1 MGFISTGSYL
11 PPLVVGNSALS
22 GFVDTSDEWIAQR
35 TGIEQ
40 RHVAISEGVAEMG
53 AKAAKLA
60 LTSAGLDPQD
70 IDLII
75 LASITADTVAPTA
88 ANYIQGLLGIKNA
101 IVFDLAAAC
110 SGFVYSLSVAV
121 AMIKTGLAQN
131 ALLIGAENFSKV
143 LNYEDRGSC
152 ILFGDGSGAVIINKE
167 NINKFTDFYL
177 NASFD
182 DKLSITLNTSKPLAE
197 FPPSRDKVQ
206 QQLLAMDGKE
216 VYKFAIVALEDCIKT
231 LLERNNLTAD
241 NIAYIVPHQANMRIV
256 QSVSKNMK
264 IDIDKF
270 YMNIS
275 QVGNTS
281 AASIPIALDSMN
293 QKGLLKKG
301 DKIILAGFGAGL
313 TWGSVLLEI

>member
-11 PPLVVGNSALS
+11 PPFVADNKILS
-22 GFVDTSDEWIAQR
+22 GFVDTNDEWISQR
-35 TGIEQ
+35 TGIDQ

-53 AKAAKLA
+53 AKAAKMA
-60 LTSAGLDPQD
+60 IESAGMNPQD

-75 LASITADTVAPTA
+75 LASITGDTMAPTGA
-88 ANYIQGLLGIKNA
+88 SYIQGLLGIKNA

-177 NASFD
+177 NAAFD